1 LAARPIRPEQKVS
14 NVNNMFFREM
24 LEATRLTRGG
34 RLNQATALLQRVLR
48 GRTGSDATP
57 EAAPKT
63 RQGVDPVRGLEILDQ
78 APSTESARSRTDGGA
93 RRQAAGAPRTQP
105 PADVHGLL
113 GRIGSE
119 LGSLVGRSKPRDI
132 TPSAGQFIAGS
143 YANHAGV
150 RGYKLYVPSCY
161 RGQALPL
168 IVMLHGCTQT
178 ADDFAAGTRM
188 NVIAEERGCFV
199 VYPEQAASA
208 HPARCWNW
216 FRRSDQER
224 GGGEPSLIAGITRKV
239 MRDYQVDSR
248 RVYVAGLSA
257 GAAAAAI
264 MGASYGDLYAA
275 IGMHSGLAC
284 GAASD
289 LPSAVAAMRQGEITA
304 ALLDHPTAG
313 PGGGTRIVPTI
324 VFHGDQDSTVHPR
337 NSAHVIARWANI
349 SDLRA
354 SVHPGRVPDGHAYSR
369 TVYRNARG
377 QPMLE
382 QWDIHGC
389 AHAWSGGSAA
399 GTFTDPRGPDAS
411 REMIRF
417 FLEHPHPEASS

>member
-1 LAARPIRPEQKVS
+1 MRPEQKVS

-24 LEATRLTRGG
+24 LEATRLTREG

-48 GRTGSDATP
+48 GRTGSDVTP
-57 EAAPKT
+57 DTAPKT
-63 RQGVDPVRGLEILDQ
+63 RQSVEPVRRLEILHQ
-78 APSTESARSRTDGGA
+78 PASTESARTRTEGGSQRPRA
-93 RRQAAGAPRTQP
+93 QPRAP
-105 PADVHGLL
+105 AEIHGLL
-113 GRIGSE
+113 GRIGSG

-132 TPSAGQFIAGS
+132 APSGGQFVAGS

-150 RGYKLYVPSCY
+150 LGYKLYVPSCY

-188 NVIAEERGCFV
+188 NMIAEERGCFV
-199 VYPEQAASA
+199 AYPEQPASA

-216 FRRSDQER
+216 FRRSDQRR
-224 GGGEPSLIAGITRKV
+224 GEGEPSLIAGITRKV
-239 MRDYQVDSR
+239 MCDYRVDSR

-264 MGASYGDLYAA
+264 MGTSYGDLYAA

-289 LPSAVAAMRQGEITA
+289 LPSAIAAMRQGEITA
-304 ALLDHPTAG
+304 ALLDHPTVG
-313 PGGGTRIVPTI
+313 PEGEARIVPTI

-337 NSAHVIARWANI
+337 NSAHVISYWANT
-349 SDLRA
+349 SHLRA
-354 SVHPGRVPDGHAYSR
+354 SVHPGRVPGGHAYSR
-369 TVYRNARG
+369 TVYRNASG
-377 QPMLE
+377 QPILE

-389 AHAWSGGSAA
+389 GHAWSGGSAA
-399 GTFTDPRGPDAS
+399 GSFTDPRGPDAS
-411 REMIRF
+411 QEMIRF
-417 FLEHPHPEASS
+417 FFEHPHPEARS